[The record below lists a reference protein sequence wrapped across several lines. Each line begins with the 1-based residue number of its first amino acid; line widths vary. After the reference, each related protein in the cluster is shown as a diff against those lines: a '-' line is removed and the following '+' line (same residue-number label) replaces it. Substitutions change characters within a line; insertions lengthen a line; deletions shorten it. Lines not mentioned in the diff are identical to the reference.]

1 MTFKRSERSERY
13 GEGLCFKMVGQTLI
27 CDSKVAYRTE
37 NNSHIAV
44 ALLKLNTIL
53 KEQNY
58 FGYFKTRKNWSLV

>member
-13 GEGLCFKMVGQTLI
+13 GEGLCFKMDGQTLI
-27 CDSKVAYRTE
+27 WDSILAYRTE

-53 KEQNY
+53 QRTKL
-58 FGYFKTRKNWSLV
+58 FWIF